1 MIDPPCIRP
10 SVTSPFHSS
19 PFTLH
24 SSLHRHSPT
33 ASSATLTFYLH
44 IAVDDTTLVACTT
57 DSGAGDVVRETRQSA
72 LASRAINVEWPRSMI
87 RALVIDDSAYNRVT
101 LSRMLESHP
110 EIKVVATAVNG
121 EDGIKQVMKHR
132 PDVIT
137 LDLEMPI
144 MDGFA
149 FLRWLM
155 ANLPTAVIAV
165 SSRSSDRSVFKA
177 LELGAVDFIAK
188 PGGRVSPR
196 LEEIQ
201 KDLVTKVQQT
211 VELRMDNLRRRVQ
224 EEDHPP
230 SQPIAAAACAG
241 GVELVVIGCSTGGP
255 PALQHVFSSLAL
267 LPVPIVVAQ
276 HMPPTFTRLF
286 AERVNRL
293 AKYHVREA
301 HDGEVIAGGNVYI
314 APGGQQTELRRGDE
328 GLYLRVFAANLS
340 DLYAPS
346 VDRLLSTA
354 SDCCGERLVAVIM
367 TGMGDD
373 GAESIKKVR
382 ERGGRTI
389 AESAQ
394 SAIIFGMPNEAIK
407 TGAVEQILA
416 LGDIPAAIQKLCT
429 G

>member
-1 MIDPPCIRP
+1 MPPV
-10 SVTSPFHSS
+10 SV
-19 PFTLH
+19 
-24 SSLHRHSPT
+24 
-33 ASSATLTFYLH
+33 
-44 IAVDDTTLVACTT
+44 
-57 DSGAGDVVRETRQSA
+57 
-72 LASRAINVEWPRSMI
+72 

-101 LSRMLESHP
+101 LTRMLETDP
-110 EIKVVATAVNG
+110 RVRVVATAVNG

-155 ANLPTAVIAV
+155 VNLPTPVITV

-177 LELGAVDFIAK
+177 LELGALDFIAK

-201 KDLVTKVQQT
+201 RDLVAKVLQIS
-211 VELRMDNLRRRVQ
+211 ELRIENLRPHVEQ
-224 EEDHPP
+224 EAVEAAKAPAVAGT
-230 SQPIAAAACAG
+230 SPID
-241 GVELVVIGCSTGGP
+241 LVAIGCSTGGP
-255 PALQHVFSSLAL
+255 PALQHLFQTLPRLA
-267 LPVPIVVAQ
+267 VPFVVAQ

-293 AKYHVREA
+293 STYNVREA
-301 HDGEVIAGGNVYI
+301 TDGEILVPGTVYI
-314 APGGQQTELRRGDE
+314 APGGMQSEVRRVAE
-328 GLYLRVFAANLS
+328 GLQVRVFHAGMN

-346 VDRLLSTA
+346 VDRLFRSA
-354 SDCCGERLVAVIM
+354 SEACREKLVAVIM

-373 GAESIKKVR
+373 GAESVRVVR

-389 AESAQ
+389 AESSE
-394 SAIIFGMPNEAIK
+394 SAIIFGMPAEAIR
-407 TGAVEQILA
+407 TGAVEEVLPLSA
-416 LGDIPAAIQKLCT
+416 IPAAIRKFCT

>member
-1 MIDPPCIRP
+1 M
-10 SVTSPFHSS
+10 V
-19 PFTLH
+19 
-24 SSLHRHSPT
+24 
-33 ASSATLTFYLH
+33 
-44 IAVDDTTLVACTT
+44 
-57 DSGAGDVVRETRQSA
+57 
-72 LASRAINVEWPRSMI
+72 

-101 LSRMLESHP
+101 LSRMLESDSR
-110 EIKVVATAVNG
+110 IKVVATAVNG

-155 ANLPTAVIAV
+155 HNLPTAVIAV

-177 LELGAVDFIAK
+177 LDLGAVDFIAK

-201 KDLVTKVQQT
+201 KDLVAKVLQV
-211 VELRMDNLRRRVQ
+211 VELRMDNLRKRIR
-224 EEDHPP
+224 EEESSAPQLP
-230 SQPIAAAACAG
+230 QAAAVCAQG
-241 GVELVVIGCSTGGP
+241 IELVAIGCSTGGP
-255 PALQHVFSSLAL
+255 PALQHVFENLPL
-267 LPVPIVVAQ
+267 LPIPIVVAQ

-293 AKYHVREA
+293 THYHVKEA
-301 HDGEVIAGGNVYI
+301 DDGEMIARGSVYI
-314 APGGQQTELRRGDE
+314 APGGMQTEVRRIAD
-328 GLYLRVFAANLS
+328 GLQLRVFPANMT

-346 VDRLLSTA
+346 VDRLFNTA
-354 SDCCGERLVAVIM
+354 ADACTTGLVAVIM

-373 GAESIKKVR
+373 GAAAIKVVR
-382 ERGGRTI
+382 DKGGRTI

-394 SAIIFGMPNEAIK
+394 TAIIFGMPNEAIK
-407 TGAVEQILA
+407 TGCVEQVLP
-416 LGDIPAAIQKLCT
+416 LGEIPAAIHRLCT

>member
-1 MIDPPCIRP
+1 MRA
-10 SVTSPFHSS
+10 V
-19 PFTLH
+19 
-24 SSLHRHSPT
+24 
-33 ASSATLTFYLH
+33 SAT
-44 IAVDDTTLVACTT
+44 
-57 DSGAGDVVRETRQSA
+57 
-72 LASRAINVEWPRSMI
+72 PPI

-101 LSRMLESHP
+101 LTRMLETDPAIS
-110 EIKVVATAVNG
+110 VVGTAVNG

-165 SSRSSDRSVFKA
+165 SSRASDRSVFKA
-177 LELGAVDFIAK
+177 LELGALDFIAK

-201 KDLVTKVQQT
+201 RDLVTKVLQT
-211 VELRMDNLRRRVQ
+211 AQVRMENLSRRVREQ
-224 EEDHPP
+224 DEVDTIVPVP
-230 SQPIAAAACAG
+230 DVCPKGI
-241 GVELVVIGCSTGGP
+241 ELVVIGCSTGGP
-255 PALQHVFSSLAL
+255 PALQHVFQSLPRM
-267 LPVPIVVAQ
+267 PVPFVVAQ

-286 AERVNRL
+286 ADRVNKL
-293 AKYHVREA
+293 TTFEVREGR
-301 HDGEVIAGGNVYI
+301 DGDMLEPGNIYI
-314 APGGQQTELRRGDE
+314 APGGMQSEVRRMPE
-328 GLYLRVFAANLS
+328 GLQLRVFAADGN

-346 VDRLLSTA
+346 VDRLFNTA
-354 SDCCGERLVAVIM
+354 SVACRDRLVAVIM

-373 GAESIKKVR
+373 GSESIRGVR

-389 AESAQ
+389 AES
-394 SAIIFGMPNEAIK
+394 SETAIIFGMPAEAIR
-407 TGAVEQILA
+407 TGAVDEVLPLSQIPNA
-416 LGDIPAAIQKLCT
+416 LRRLC